1 MKINFT
7 SFLVT
12 EGLIYAAIVAALVN
26 SALRIAN
33 GSITIAQALTVLM
46 LSYSYFSSIQQ
57 LMSASHGALTAISAA
72 GKVEEILEM
81 DTSRAYDP
89 SLPADPEDFEGI
101 RMEQVSYGYEGR
113 ERALTDISLRIPKGS
128 VAALVGL
135 SGCGKST
142 ILPAASSVLCANG
155 GRDPHQWDSTGKNQF
170 PGASSAHYFSGAAPS
185 PAVTGS

>member
-1 MKINFT
+1 
-7 SFLVT
+7 
-12 EGLIYAAIVAALVN
+12 
-26 SALRIAN
+26 
-33 GSITIAQALTVLM
+33 M
-46 LSYSYFSSIQQ
+46 LSYSYFSSMQQ

-89 SLPADPEDFEGI
+89 SLPTDPEDFEGI

-142 ILPAASSVLCANG
+142 TLNCLAGLSGL
-155 GRDPHQWDSTGKNQF
+155 R
-170 PGASSAHYFSGAAPS
+170 PGPG
-185 PAVTGS
+185 

>member
-1 MKINFT
+1 M
-7 SFLVT
+7 
-12 EGLIYAAIVAALVN
+12 
-26 SALRIAN
+26 
-33 GSITIAQALTVLM
+33 LM
-46 LSYSYFSSIQQ
+46 LSYSYFSSMQQ

-89 SLPADPEDFEGI
+89 SIPADPEDFEGI

-142 ILPAASSVLCANG
+142 ILRLLLRFYAPTEGEILING
-155 GRDPHQWDSTGKNQF
+155 IPLEKISFRELHQRITFPEQHPHRLRPDPENG
-170 PGASSAHYFSGAAPS
+170 
-185 PAVTGS
+185 

>member
-1 MKINFT
+1 
-7 SFLVT
+7 
-12 EGLIYAAIVAALVN
+12 
-26 SALRIAN
+26 
-33 GSITIAQALTVLM
+33 M
-46 LSYSYFSSIQQ
+46 LSYSYFSSMQQ

-113 ERALTDISLRIPKGS
+113 ERALTDISLRIPKGF

-185 PAVTGS
+185 PAVTGY

>member
-1 MKINFT
+1 M
-7 SFLVT
+7 
-12 EGLIYAAIVAALVN
+12 
-26 SALRIAN
+26 
-33 GSITIAQALTVLM
+33 LM
-46 LSYSYFSSIQQ
+46 LSYSYFSSMQQ

-89 SLPADPEDFEGI
+89 SLPTDPEDFEGI
-101 RMEQVSYGYEGR
+101 RMEQVFYGYEGR

-142 ILPAASSVLCANG
+142 ILWLLLRFYAPTEGEILING
-155 GRDPHQWDSTGKNQF
+155 IPLEKISFRELHQRIIFLEQHPHRLRPDPEND
-170 PGASSAHYFSGAAPS
+170 
-185 PAVTGS
+185 